1 MNCYY
6 HYITVVVLVI
16 KCEIIISGFENSI
29 QILKLLDSFHYIL
42 NKILF
47 SNNQQIC
54 NFYGITSFS
63 IYFILQSA
71 TFILIICNF
80 YGIISFSIYFML
92 FFLKNAG
99 HPQFC
104 WLIGPNKS
112 CQGVLAIEVQMNV
125 QHHQDISKVH
135 SYRVQNPTV
144 GSEVIAAIHSS
155 LLCSIRLSAF
165 FFRKLYFF

>member
-99 HPQFC
+99 HP
-104 WLIGPNKS
+104 
-112 CQGVLAIEVQMNV
+112 
-125 QHHQDISKVH
+125 
-135 SYRVQNPTV
+135 
-144 GSEVIAAIHSS
+144 
-155 LLCSIRLSAF
+155 
-165 FFRKLYFF
+165 